1 MSDAGTIILAGL
13 GLTLVIEG
21 VVLAL
26 LPSRLEDLIAALQ
39 DLPIDAR
46 RIMGLLAVTF
56 GLALVW
62 FAVG

>member
-1 MSDAGTIILAGL
+1 MGDAGAIILAGL

-26 LPSRLEDLIAALQ
+26 LPSRLEDLIAALS
-39 DLPIDAR
+39 DLPVEAR

-62 FAVG
+62 LAIG